1 MERRRWIK
9 LYMMDYDEVYHD
21 SKMFHLWIDI
31 LLHTNPVDY
40 YHHGDLIKRGQC
52 ILSLNQVAERCHMSK
67 PTVSKYLRLLEECG
81 KIKLDIQR
89 KGTKVTVL
97 NWDKYQSDT
106 STSGLE
112 LNHLLNH
119 LLNHSLNQEVNHL
132 LNPNKKS
139 LKEESKRI
147 KEETKRQTREDRI
160 YNSLLSK
167 GLEDYYSETYE
178 KCEVYGF
185 DRIKNLKAF
194 CIAVAEE
201 LAAKKKP
208 VPIAEKKKTKVP
220 QKVTEEDKE
229 ELRRLMESI
238 YGNDEEQVSNE
249 EQVSDEEVAELRKS
263 MEELGG
269 NL

>member
-67 PTVSKYLRLLEECG
+67 HTVKKYLSLLEECG

-97 NWDKYQSDT
+97 NWDRYQSDNQV
-106 STSGLE
+106 GGAKLHQE
-112 LNHLLNH
+112 LH
-119 LLNHSLNQEVNHL
+119 QEVHQEVH
-132 LNPNKKS
+132 PNKKS

-147 KEETKRQTREDRI
+147 KEESKRQTREDRI

-208 VPIAEKKKTKVP
+208 VPIAERKKPKVT

-229 ELRRLMESI
+229 ELRRLME
-238 YGNDEEQVSNE
+238 G
-249 EQVSDEEVAELRKS
+249 
-263 MEELGG
+263 LGG
-269 NL
+269 DL

>member
-81 KIKLDIQR
+81 KIKLDIQH

-112 LNHLLNH
+112 LN
-119 LLNHSLNQEVNHL
+119 QEVNHL

-139 LKEESKRI
+139 LKGESKRI
-147 KEETKRQTREDRI
+147 KEESKRQTREDRI

-178 KCEVYGF
+178 KCELYGF

-201 LAAKKKP
+201 LAAKNKP
-208 VPIAEKKKTKVP
+208 VPIV
-220 QKVTEEDKE
+220 EEKE
-229 ELRRLMESI
+229 E
-238 YGNDEEQVSNE
+238 
-249 EQVSDEEVAELRKS
+249 VSDEEVAELRKM
-263 MEELGG
+263 MEGLGG
-269 NL
+269 DL

>member
-81 KIKLDIQR
+81 KIKLDIQH

-112 LNHLLNH
+112 LNQEVNH

-147 KEETKRQTREDRI
+147 KEETRRQTREDRI

-208 VPIAEKKKTKVP
+208 VPITEKKKPKVT

-229 ELRRLMESI
+229 ELRRLMEGL
-238 YGNDEEQVSNE
+238 YGNDE

-269 NL
+269 GL

>member
-81 KIKLDIQR
+81 KIKLDIQH

-112 LNHLLNH
+112 
-119 LLNHSLNQEVNHL
+119 LNQEVNHL

-208 VPIAEKKKTKVP
+208 APIAERKKPKKL
-220 QKVTEEDKE
+220 TEKQLEEKKE
-229 ELRRLMESI
+229 ELRRAWRILE
-238 YGNDEEQVSNE
+238 GDEEEVSE
-249 EQVSDEEVAELRKS
+249 EEVSDEEVAELRKS
-263 MEELGG
+263 IEELGG
-269 NL
+269 DL

>member
-81 KIKLDIQR
+81 KIKLDIQH

-112 LNHLLNH
+112 
-119 LLNHSLNQEVNHL
+119 LNQEVNHL

-147 KEETKRQTREDRI
+147 KEESKRQTREDRI

-208 VPIAEKKKTKVP
+208 VPIAERKKPKVT

-229 ELRRLMESI
+229 ELRRLME
-238 YGNDEEQVSNE
+238 G
-249 EQVSDEEVAELRKS
+249 
-263 MEELGG
+263 LGG
-269 NL
+269 DL

>member
-81 KIKLDIQR
+81 KIKLDIQH

-112 LNHLLNH
+112 LNQEVNH

-167 GLEDYYSETYE
+167 GLEDYYQETYE

-208 VPIAEKKKTKVP
+208 VPIAEKKKPKRR
-220 QKVTEEDKE
+220 VTEEDKE
-229 ELRRLMESI
+229 ELRRLAEGL
-238 YGNDEEQVSNE
+238 YGNDE

-269 NL
+269 DL

>member
-112 LNHLLNH
+112 LNQEANH

-208 VPIAEKKKTKVP
+208 VPITEKKKPKRR
-220 QKVTEEDKE
+220 VTEEDKE
-229 ELRRLMESI
+229 ELRRLAEGI
-238 YGNDEEQVSNE
+238 YGNDE
-249 EQVSDEEVAELRKS
+249 EQVSDEEVAELRKM

-269 NL
+269 DL

>member
-81 KIKLDIQR
+81 KIKLDIQH

-112 LNHLLNH
+112 LNQEVNH
-119 LLNHSLNQEVNHL
+119 SLNHSLNQEVNHL

-167 GLEDYYSETYE
+167 GLEDYYQETYE

-208 VPIAEKKKTKVP
+208 VPITEKKKPKRR
-220 QKVTEEDKE
+220 VTEEDKE
-229 ELRRLMESI
+229 ELRRLAEGL
-238 YGNDEEQVSNE
+238 YGNDE

-269 NL
+269 DL

>member
-81 KIKLDIQR
+81 KIKLDIQH

-106 STSGLE
+106 GTSGLE
-112 LNHLLNH
+112 
-119 LLNHSLNQEVNHL
+119 LNQEVNHL

-147 KEETKRQTREDRI
+147 KEESKRQTREDRI

-208 VPIAEKKKTKVP
+208 VPIAEKKKPK
-220 QKVTEEDKE
+220 KRRVTEEDKE
-229 ELRRLMESI
+229 ELRRLT
-238 YGNDEEQVSNE
+238 
-249 EQVSDEEVAELRKS
+249 
-263 MEELGG
+263 EELGG
-269 NL
+269 DL

>member
-1 MERRRWIK
+1 
-9 LYMMDYDEVYHD
+9 MMDYDEVYHD

-81 KIKLDIQR
+81 KIKLDIQH

-112 LNHLLNH
+112 LNQEVNH

-139 LKEESKRI
+139 LKE
-147 KEETKRQTREDRI
+147 
-160 YNSLLSK
+160 
-167 GLEDYYSETYE
+167 
-178 KCEVYGF
+178 
-185 DRIKNLKAF
+185 
-194 CIAVAEE
+194 
-201 LAAKKKP
+201 
-208 VPIAEKKKTKVP
+208 
-220 QKVTEEDKE
+220 
-229 ELRRLMESI
+229 
-238 YGNDEEQVSNE
+238 
-249 EQVSDEEVAELRKS
+249 
-263 MEELGG
+263 
-269 NL
+269 

>member
-52 ILSLNQVAERCHMSK
+52 ILSLNQVAARCHMSK
-67 PTVSKYLRLLEECG
+67 HTVKKYLSLLEECG

-97 NWDKYQSDT
+97 NWDRYQSDNQV
-106 STSGLE
+106 GGAKL
-112 LNHLLNH
+112 H
-119 LLNHSLNQEVNHL
+119 QEVHQEVH
-132 LNPNKKS
+132 PNKKS

-147 KEETKRQTREDRI
+147 KEETKRQTKEDRI

-208 VPIAEKKKTKVP
+208 VPIAERKKPKVP

-229 ELRRLMESI
+229 ELRRLME
-238 YGNDEEQVSNE
+238 G
-249 EQVSDEEVAELRKS
+249 
-263 MEELGG
+263 LGG
-269 NL
+269 DL

>member
-81 KIKLDIQR
+81 KIKLDIQH

-112 LNHLLNH
+112 
-119 LLNHSLNQEVNHL
+119 LNQEVNHL

-208 VPIAEKKKTKVP
+208 VPITEKKKPKVT

-229 ELRRLMESI
+229 ELRRLMEGL
-238 YGNDEEQVSNE
+238 YGNDE

-269 NL
+269 DL

>member
-67 PTVSKYLRLLEECG
+67 HTVKKYLSLLEECG

-97 NWDKYQSDT
+97 SWDRYQSDNQV
-106 STSGLE
+106 GGAKL
-112 LNHLLNH
+112 H
-119 LLNHSLNQEVNHL
+119 QEVHQEVH
-132 LNPNKKS
+132 PNKKS

-208 VPIAEKKKTKVP
+208 VPITEKKKPKVT

-229 ELRRLMESI
+229 ELRRLMEGL
-238 YGNDEEQVSNE
+238 YGNDE

-269 NL
+269 GL

>member
-52 ILSLNQVAERCHMSK
+52 ILSLNQVAARCHMSK
-67 PTVSKYLRLLEECG
+67 HTVKKYLSLLEECG

-97 NWDKYQSDT
+97 NWDRYQSDNQV
-106 STSGLE
+106 GGAKL
-112 LNHLLNH
+112 H
-119 LLNHSLNQEVNHL
+119 QEVHQEL
-132 LNPNKKS
+132 HQEVHQEVHQELHPNKKS

-147 KEETKRQTREDRI
+147 KEETKRQTKEDRI

-208 VPIAEKKKTKVP
+208 VPIAERKKPKVT

-229 ELRRLMESI
+229 ELRRLME
-238 YGNDEEQVSNE
+238 G
-249 EQVSDEEVAELRKS
+249 
-263 MEELGG
+263 LGG
-269 NL
+269 DL

>member
-81 KIKLDIQR
+81 KIKLDIQH

-112 LNHLLNH
+112 
-119 LLNHSLNQEVNHL
+119 LNQEVNHL

-147 KEETKRQTREDRI
+147 KEESKRQTREDRI

-208 VPIAEKKKTKVP
+208 VPIAERKKPKVT
-220 QKVTEEDKE
+220 QKVTEEEKE
-229 ELRRLMESI
+229 ELRRLME
-238 YGNDEEQVSNE
+238 G
-249 EQVSDEEVAELRKS
+249 
-263 MEELGG
+263 LGG
-269 NL
+269 DL

>member
-67 PTVSKYLRLLEECG
+67 HTVKKYLSLLEECG

-97 NWDKYQSDT
+97 SWDRYQSDNQV
-106 STSGLE
+106 GGAKL
-112 LNHLLNH
+112 H
-119 LLNHSLNQEVNHL
+119 QEVHQEVH
-132 LNPNKKS
+132 PNKKS

-167 GLEDYYSETYE
+167 GLEDYYQETYE

-208 VPIAEKKKTKVP
+208 VPITEKKKPKRR
-220 QKVTEEDKE
+220 VTEEDKE
-229 ELRRLMESI
+229 ELRRLTE
-238 YGNDEEQVSNE
+238 G
-249 EQVSDEEVAELRKS
+249 
-263 MEELGG
+263 LGG
-269 NL
+269 DL

>member
-97 NWDKYQSDT
+97 NWDKYQNDT

-112 LNHLLNH
+112 LNQEV
-119 LLNHSLNQEVNHL
+119 NHSLNQEVNHL

-208 VPIAEKKKTKVP
+208 APIAERKKKKVP

-229 ELRRLMESI
+229 ELRRLAEGL
-238 YGNDEEQVSNE
+238 YGNDED
-249 EQVSDEEVAELRKS
+249 QVSDEEVAELRKS

-269 NL
+269 DL

>member
-67 PTVSKYLRLLEECG
+67 HTVKKYLSLLEECG
-81 KIKLDIQR
+81 KIKLDISR

-97 NWDKYQSDT
+97 NWDRYQSDNQV
-106 STSGLE
+106 GGAKL
-112 LNHLLNH
+112 H
-119 LLNHSLNQEVNHL
+119 QEVHQEVH
-132 LNPNKKS
+132 PNKKS

-147 KEETKRQTREDRI
+147 KEESKRQTREDRI

-208 VPIAEKKKTKVP
+208 VPIPEEKEKDNKH
-220 QKVTEEDKE
+220 
-229 ELRRLMESI
+229 
-238 YGNDEEQVSNE
+238 
-249 EQVSDEEVAELRKS
+249 VSDEEIAELRKM
-263 MEELGG
+263 MEGL
-269 NL
+269 

>member
-67 PTVSKYLRLLEECG
+67 HTVKKYLSLLEECG

-97 NWDKYQSDT
+97 SWDRYQSDNQV
-106 STSGLE
+106 GGAKLHQE
-112 LNHLLNH
+112 LH
-119 LLNHSLNQEVNHL
+119 QELH
-132 LNPNKKS
+132 PNKKS

-167 GLEDYYSETYE
+167 GLEDYYQETYE

-208 VPIAEKKKTKVP
+208 VPITEKKKPKRR
-220 QKVTEEDKE
+220 VTEEDKE
-229 ELRRLMESI
+229 ELRRLAEGL
-238 YGNDEEQVSNE
+238 YGNDE

-269 NL
+269 DL

>member
-81 KIKLDIQR
+81 KIKLDIQH

-112 LNHLLNH
+112 LNQEVNH
-119 LLNHSLNQEVNHL
+119 LLNQEVNHL

-147 KEETKRQTREDRI
+147 KEESKRHTREDRI

-208 VPIAEKKKTKVP
+208 VPIAERKKPKVT

-229 ELRRLMESI
+229 ELRRLME
-238 YGNDEEQVSNE
+238 G
-249 EQVSDEEVAELRKS
+249 
-263 MEELGG
+263 LGG
-269 NL
+269 DL